1 MIGGPEMKES
11 APVGQKDPESRIL
24 KKENGVEAFSSL
36 FLLNKENKIV
46 R

>member
-1 MIGGPEMKES
+1 MIGGPDMEES

-24 KKENGVEAFSSL
+24 KKKNGIEAFSSL
-36 FLLNKENKIV
+36 YLLNKENKIV